1 MTQAMATLRVFRW
14 HHPDVVPRYDTFQV
28 PVGPRTTVLEA
39 LLAIRTGRDPTL
51 TLRHSCLHASCGTC
65 GVRVNGS
72 EALACVTPLAG
83 ATGDVT
89 IEPLAN
95 APVVSDLV
103 VDMGDFYDHLTPP
116 GRPLLRASEPVAG
129 AAGGSRFE
137 DCIECGLCV
146 SACPVSGSDPG
157 YLGPAGLTAAWRV
170 IEEPRG
176 ADPAGVLALVDDAQ
190 GCWRCHLAME
200 CSRACPAGVDPAGAI
215 MSLRRRLMRRRLGG
229 LRRGRRLEVAP

>member
-1 MTQAMATLRVFRW
+1 MGRATVTLRIFRYRRG
-14 HHPDVVPRYDTFQV
+14 DRSPRYDLFQV
-28 PVGPRTTVLEA
+28 PVGPRTTVLDA
-39 LLAIRTGRDPTL
+39 LLAVRAKQDPTL

-200 CSRACPAGVDPAGAI
+200 CSRACPAGADPAAAI
-215 MSLRRRLMRRRLGG
+215 MSLRRRLVRRRVGSL
-229 LRRGRRLEVAP
+229 LRRPEREAAS